1 MWSDQS
7 FAVSSR
13 LTNCLIDSTMSFR
26 NFTPTVYHSILS
38 IHDST
43 TCSPS
48 RDTSRGEASRSSYKE
63 VWSEG
68 DPEGLWYTN
77 PSNTG
82 CWQQYRSC
90 IIWEVALSRNHEWIM
105 ECSHLTEY
113 SQIDDSFCHKSW
125 NSQLFQEGS
134 VRSSSG
140 MYVSWQLLMLSVF
153 SHLCGSTDF
162 STYYHED
169 KSHSSVS
176 SCEWTFVSSTGGLPD
191 CAVTMAGRSFGHGEC
206 TDHVTRTQIGR
217 RWLQSGVNSSEWFP
231 RMKWD

>member
-1 MWSDQS
+1 MCDQINLLQYPADS
-7 FAVSSR
+7 QTVSSIPR
-13 LTNCLIDSTMSFR
+13 CPSETSLQLYTIPSSQSM
-26 NFTPTVYHSILS
+26 ILPPALFQRH
-38 IHDST
+38 IQ
-43 TCSPS
+43 
-48 RDTSRGEASRSSYKE
+48 RRSQQIVIQRSVKWRWPWRVVIYK
-63 VWSEG
+63 SEQH
-68 DPEGLWYTN
+68 W
-77 PSNTG
+77 